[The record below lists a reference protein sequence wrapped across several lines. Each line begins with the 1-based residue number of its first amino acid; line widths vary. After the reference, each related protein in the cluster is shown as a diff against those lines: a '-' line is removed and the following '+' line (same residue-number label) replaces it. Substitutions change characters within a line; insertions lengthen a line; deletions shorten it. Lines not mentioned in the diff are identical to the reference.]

1 MPGSASRL
9 IGGSSRLGLRGQDE
23 RILTLLEI
31 DAFHQIH
38 QPWRALGYPFD
49 SLVPS
54 YATAISVSGD
64 TPQALASPA
73 GILVNQGVRNPVVR
87 IEQLHFA
94 QARLLRPS

>member
-9 IGGSSRLGLRGQDE
+9 IGGSSRLGLRGQDK

-38 QPWRALGYPFD
+38 QAWRPLGYPSD

-54 YATAISVSGD
+54 YATAISVPGD
-64 TPQALASPA
+64 TPQALASPT
-73 GILVNQGVRNPVVR
+73 GILVNRGVRNPVVR